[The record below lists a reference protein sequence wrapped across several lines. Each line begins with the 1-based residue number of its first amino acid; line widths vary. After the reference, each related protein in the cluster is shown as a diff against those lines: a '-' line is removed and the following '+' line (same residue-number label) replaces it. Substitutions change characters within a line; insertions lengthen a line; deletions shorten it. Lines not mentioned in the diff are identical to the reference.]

1 MTRNERSRRL
11 GAIRRWLRRFVYMTL
26 VTSALW
32 TGGLIWFAT
41 QIPRSA
47 PRQVTTTDAIIVL
60 TGGSGRLETG
70 LQLLAE
76 KRARN
81 LFVSGVARGV
91 DVAALLRI
99 ARRNPD
105 DLACCIAV
113 GYHADDTVGNAH
125 ETAQWMRK
133 QGFNSLHLVT
143 ANYHMPRSLLEF
155 GRAMPAVRIVPHP
168 VFPQRFKIGSWW
180 RFPGT
185 AMLLASEF
193 NKSLIAQLAIS
204 GGRGRTGDGA
214 T

>member
-1 MTRNERSRRL
+1 MMRNEKGRRL
-11 GAIRRWLRRFVYMTL
+11 GTIRRCLRRIIHVTL
-26 VTSALW
+26 VSLALW
-32 TGGLIWFAT
+32 TGGLIWFAA
-41 QIPRSA
+41 QLPRST

-60 TGGSGRLETG
+60 TGGTGRLETG

-76 KRARN
+76 TRARN

-99 ARRNPD
+99 ARRSPD
-105 DLACCIAV
+105 DLACCISV
-113 GYHADDTVGNAH
+113 GYHANDTAGNAR

-133 QGFNSLHLVT
+133 RGFNSLHLVT

-155 GRAMPAVRIVPHP
+155 RRAMATIRIVAHP
-168 VFPQRFKIGSWW
+168 VFPQQFKIESWW

-185 AMLLASEF
+185 ATLLSSEF
-193 NKSLIAQLAIS
+193 NKYLIARLAI
-204 GGRGRTGDGA
+204 GLGMKHGGDGA